1 MDAED
6 SGVDSETIEEQVA
19 EWSSN
24 SNECFTIHLEGHEE
38 TIKPAF
44 TYPIFGEEESI
55 FGYQGLAIKLCL
67 QKVDLQ
73 PKLEV
78 TWDEKFPSSAGVE
91 PTDIKAALEDFLPE
105 CAFSELDSVEKN
117 LPERPPGELTH
128 SYTKDGAKYE
138 VWVSDVNN
146 SLAERTLANVQALV
160 PMFIEGGTIVDVAG
174 DKTQGARW
182 KLHLLYECRGM
193 PAPYSLIGFGTSYRI
208 FTLPDRKDP
217 LPEHMALLQSPDK
230 LRQQLLSRGADVF
243 PTLLNDSPHLE
254 SFLDTPSRERISQFL
269 ILPPYQGASHGSQL
283 YHAMY
288 NHLTT
293 SPSVLELTVE
303 DPNEAFDDLRDLSDL
318 LRLRKTSPEFCAL
331 RVNTNIH
338 SDHLKPTA
346 HIPTHLIVPLDVRER
361 IRKETKLQSR
371 QFDRLVEMQTLS
383 FIPPTHRSKARL
395 TKKEHSTNELDKT
408 YWFWRLYVKQR
419 LYIFNRDVLI
429 QVEGDERAKALDSAF
444 ESVVQGYS
452 AMLERV
458 LKAEERLKREG
469 EEGDV
474 DGGAAAE
481 KRVRKRKVVEED
493 DDDGEDEEMGEG
505 NAMAKTNGKK
515 ARIE

>member
-24 SNECFTIHLEGHEE
+24 SNECFTFHLDGHDE
-38 TIKPAF
+38 TFKPAF

-55 FGYQGLAIKLCL
+55 FGYQGLAIDLRLRKF
-67 QKVDLQ
+67 DLQ

-91 PTDIKAALEDFLPE
+91 PTDVKAALEDFLPE
-105 CAFSELDSVEKN
+105 CAFSGPTVERD
-117 LPERPPGELTH
+117 LSEGPPGELTH
-128 SYTKDGAKYE
+128 SYTKDGVKYE
-138 VWVSDVNN
+138 VWVSDVNDG
-146 SLAERTLANVQALV
+146 LAERILANVQALV

-182 KLHLLYECRGM
+182 KLHLLYECRGT
-193 PAPYSLIGFGTSYRI
+193 PASYSLIGFGTSYRI

-217 LPEHMALLQSPDK
+217 LPEHMALLQSPEM
-230 LRQQLLSRGADVF
+230 RQQLLSRGADVF
-243 PTLLNDSPHLE
+243 PTLLNDSPRLE
-254 SFLDTPSRERISQFL
+254 SFLDNPSRERISQFL

-288 NHLTT
+288 THLTT

-318 LRLRKTSPEFCAL
+318 LRLRQTSPEFCAL
-331 RVNTNIH
+331 
-338 SDHLKPTA
+338 P
-346 HIPTHLIVPLDVRER
+346 HIPTHLIVPFDVRER

-395 TKKEHSTNELDKT
+395 TKKEHSTNEQDKT

-458 LKAEERLKREG
+458 LKAEEKLKREG

-474 DGGAAAE
+474 NGGAAVE

-493 DDDGEDEEMGEG
+493 DEDGEDEEMGEG
-505 NAMAKTNGKK
+505 TGVAKTNGKK